1 MWNWI
6 RQQVSRVW
14 NVFNF
19 VRRKLRKA
27 AKYLQYIATKILPI
41 ALELQLPWMQRLSQ
55 VIGYAQLV
63 LGKIDEVDAQTAKAW
78 LLTALMQLRD
88 FMDKAG
94 DKLSVEI
101 LDEFLVIEQKILA
114 LLAAIEEKL

>member
-6 RQQVSRVW
+6 KRLW

-41 ALELQLPWMQRLSQ
+41 ALELQLPWMQRLSHI
-55 VIGYAQLV
+55 IGYAQLI
-63 LGKIDEVDAQTAKAW
+63 LGKIDEVDEETAKTW
-78 LLTALMQLRD
+78 LLQALAELD
-88 FMDKAG
+88 AYVDKMS
-94 DKLSVEI
+94 DKLSVEL
-101 LDEFLVIEQKILA
+101 LDEILIIKAKILA
-114 LLAAIEEKL
+114 LLKAVEEKLQ

>member
-6 RQQVSRVW
+6 KQQVSRVW

-41 ALELQLPWMQRLSQ
+41 ALELQLPWMQRLSHI
-55 VIGYAQLV
+55 IGYAQLI
-63 LGKIDEVDAQTAKAW
+63 LGKVDEVDAETAKAW
-78 LLTALMQLRD
+78 LLSAILELDAYINKM
-88 FMDKAG
+88 G
-94 DKLSVEI
+94 DKLSVEL
-101 LDEFLVIEQKILA
+101 LDEILTIRSKILA
-114 LLAAIEEKL
+114 LRLEIEEKL

>member
-6 RQQVSRVW
+6 KRLW

-27 AKYLQYIATKILPI
+27 AKYLKYIAEKILPI

>member
-27 AKYLQYIATKILPI
+27 AKYLQYFATKILPI

-63 LGKIDEVDAQTAKAW
+63 LGKIDEVDAETAKAW

-88 FMDKAG
+88 FMDKVG
-94 DKLSVEI
+94 DNLSVEI